1 MKKVL
6 QLFSFLVLSITSV
19 ILLMSCQTLS
29 QLGASPFP
37 DTSPSTELAQSPAA
51 PTPSSSATPNATP
64 SANFN
69 VIPVQLPPL
78 TYDYGALEPYID
90 ARTMQLHHD
99 QHHGTYV
106 SKLNEAVQN
115 YPDLQGKNV
124 VDLLQNL
131 NSLPEE
137 IRTAVRNN
145 GGGHLN
151 HTMFWQIM
159 AANAGGT
166 PTGALAEA
174 IDTTF
179 GSFDSFKQQFSQA
192 GTNRFGSGWV
202 WLVLNPQNQLQI
214 ISTANQDTPVTDN
227 LYPILGND
235 VWEHAYYLK
244 YQNRRAEYLDNWW
257 GVVNWAEVDRRFAQ
271 ASALQTQLSNP
282 AE

>member
-1 MKKVL
+1 MKTTLRPV
-6 QLFSFLVLSITSV
+6 SFLVLNIALV
-19 ILLMSCQTLS
+19 MLLMSCQVLPQLEKSLS
-29 QLGASPFP
+29 PE
-37 DTSPSTELAQSPAA
+37 TSPIADLAQTSPA
-51 PTPSSSATPNATP
+51 PTTTPG
-64 SANFN
+64 ANFN
-69 VIPVQLPPL
+69 IIPVQLPPL

-174 IDTTF
+174 IETTF

-235 VWEHAYYLK
+235 VWEHAYYLQ

-271 ASALQTQLSNP
+271 ASALQTQLT